1 MNELSKVPEK
11 SAFAGAAEFEH
22 GQRVAKMLC
31 SSSLVPEKYQGNI
44 QNTMIALELA
54 TRMSISPIMVM
65 QNLDIVKGKPSW
77 SSSFI
82 IAAINNCG
90 KFSPLRFEL
99 TGSGMEMSCYAYCKD
114 LDTGMIIKGATVT
127 MAMAKAEGWID
138 KAGSKWKTMPEQM
151 IMYRAGA
158 FFGRLYVPEI
168 MMGMHTADEIADI
181 DQRPTVLI
189 NEIQKQS
196 IRDLINNDIFPQKER
211 EPVLNKID
219 GMTFGQA
226 EECIKYLTDEI
237 GFREDALKR
246 EQEEESK

>member
-1 MNELSKVPEK
+1 MSTELSKIPEL
-11 SAFAGAAEFEH
+11 SAFAGSKEFEH
-22 GQRVAKMLC
+22 GQRVAKMLS

-54 TRMSISPIMVM
+54 TRMGISPIMVM

-90 KFSPLRFEL
+90 KFSPLRFDIK
-99 TGSGMEMSCYAYCKD
+99 GSGMEMTCYAYCKD
-114 LDTGMIIKGATVT
+114 LETGIIIKGSTVS
-127 MAMAKAEGWID
+127 MAMAKAEGWLD

-168 MMGMHTADEIADI
+168 MMGMHTADEIADSHAI
-181 DQRPTVLI
+181 QIPIQVNKEEQRILALLKGFTTIEQVEEL
-189 NEIQKQS
+189 QKQCPDFDVS
-196 IRDLINNDIFPQKER
+196 VFENRKE
-211 EPVLNKID
+211 E
-219 GMTFGQA
+219 
-226 EECIKYLTDEI
+226 
-237 GFREDALKR
+237 LKNA
-246 EQEEESK
+246 